1 MYPGCKRLLDLVG
14 AILLILLF
22 SPLMI
27 IVGVLIFC
35 FDGRPVFFR
44 QVRPGVGEIP
54 FLLVK
59 FRTMSQASAAPN
71 ADESARVTKFGSFL
85 RKSSIDELPTLWN
98 VARGDMSFVGPRPL
112 LMEYVQIYSP
122 VHSLRHSVRPGL
134 TGLAQVTGRNL
145 LSWKERLDLDVE
157 YVRRKSL
164 LLDIQILFK
173 TIVVVFSSRGINQLD
188 GSTMTRLT
196 HGYDAE

>member
-164 LLDIQILFK
+164 LLDIQILFQ